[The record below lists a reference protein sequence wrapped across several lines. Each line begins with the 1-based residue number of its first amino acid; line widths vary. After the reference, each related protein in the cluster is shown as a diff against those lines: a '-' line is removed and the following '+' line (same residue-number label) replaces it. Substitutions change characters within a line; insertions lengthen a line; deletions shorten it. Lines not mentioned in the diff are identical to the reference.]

1 MTSIAILIPCHI
13 HYEEQIKIV
22 DNCIYSLVKQTK
34 LPNSIYM
41 SVSFENEIYKKD
53 FVKNILQKYGKYT
66 QPKISFKFSNKKKYQ
81 MEHLFNIYT
90 NIETNK
96 YDLFMFCDDDD
107 TYHNERIETFINA
120 FIWGK
125 NQYPESFGGVR
136 EHFKSDINPELETP
150 EYWAYGISP
159 NVMAEFFS
167 LFNNINYNL
176 LQHNFG
182 DMYLRHY
189 LRKNKKYVYWVAL
202 IEDKPRLYNYNINN
216 PNSICGKIEQGL
228 GNIYDK
234 ILLKVLA
241 CRSDS
246 ELTTIINEFND
257 KEIEFTCKYIYKFC
271 KLLYK

>member
-13 HYEEQIKIV
+13 HYEEQIKMV
-22 DNCIYSLVKQTK
+22 DKCIYSLVKQTK

-53 FVKNILQKYGKYT
+53 FVKNILQKYGKYI
-66 QPKISFKFSNKKKYQ
+66 QPKIIFKFSNEKKYQ
-81 MEHLFNIYT
+81 MEHLFNIYS
-90 NIETNK
+90 NIEINN

-107 TYHNERIETFINA
+107 TYHIERVETFINA

-136 EHFKSDINPELETP
+136 EHFKSDINPLLEIP
-150 EYWAYGISP
+150 EYWAYGILP
-159 NVMAEFFS
+159 NVMTEFFS
-167 LFNNINYNL
+167 FFNNINYKL

-189 LRKNKKYVYWVAL
+189 LRKNKKYAYWVAL
-202 IEDKPRLYNYNINN
+202 IEDEHKLYNYNINN
-216 PNSICGKIEQGL
+216 QNSICGKIEQGL
-228 GNIYDK
+228 GNIYDN
-234 ILLKVLA
+234 ILLKVLD

-246 ELTTIINEFND
+246 DLTSIINELND
-257 KEIEFTCKYIYKFC
+257 KEIEFKCKYIYKFC